1 MKRGLALHRKF
12 EESERGESQS
22 TGIQSVEI
30 GMAILDAF
38 VNSSSAMSLKQVSI
52 ATNMAPSK
60 VHRYLA
66 SFVRSGMLVQATTNG
81 LYDLGPEA
89 RRLGLAAM
97 GRLDAFSVATNGLL
111 KLRDLTGHTVCM
123 AVWGQGGPIL
133 VRWEAGQEP
142 LIVNLRIGSSI
153 PLLDTSIGHTFLA
166 HLPKSITQ
174 PALALQQQ
182 LAGAETEPK
191 FPTDEA
197 LERIRANRSIYTMS
211 ALIEG
216 IDAIAAPVFE
226 GTDRLFS
233 VITLAAPHRS
243 LAGKQLDRIR
253 KQVETI
259 AHEISA
265 ELGYQER

>member
-1 MKRGLALHRKF
+1 MHSKLD
-12 EESERGESQS
+12 EVETGESQS

-38 VNSSSAMSLKQVSI
+38 VESSSAMSLKQVSL

-66 SFVRSGMLVQATTNG
+66 SFVRSGMLVQVATNG
-81 LYDLGPEA
+81 LYDLGPKA

-123 AVWGQGGPIL
+123 TVWGQGGPIM
-133 VRWEAGQEP
+133 VRWESGREP

-182 LAGAETEPK
+182 LAGAETERK
-191 FPTDEA
+191 FPSDEE

-216 IDAIAAPVFE
+216 VDAIAAPVFE
-226 GTDRLFS
+226 GPDRLFS

-243 LAGKQLDRIR
+243 LKGSQLGRIR
-253 KQVETI
+253 QQVEAI
-259 AHEISA
+259 AREVSA
-265 ELGYQER
+265 ELGYREA